1 MRGETRREAAGSL
14 LVTEP
19 GVGAAEAD
27 RRDTS
32 AVVAVAYDADA
43 EPWLERWGGESDRV
57 AVVSAGERTRGAA
70 ATTPGA
76 EPISTTVGVVETV
89 PDPTDVAAV
98 GEVVH
103 EYLSAWESGVTVYVD
118 GLADV
123 VDETDVETAFR
134 FAHVLL
140 ARAEHADAR
149 VVASFDRDAYP
160 RHVVA
165 TFAEL
170 FEDVRD

>member
-1 MRGETRREAAGSL
+1 MRGETRRGVAGNS

-27 RRDTS
+27 QGDPD
-32 AVVAVAYDADA
+32 AVVAVTYGADA
-43 EPWLERWGGESDRV
+43 EPWLERWGTGFDRV
-57 AVVSAGERTRGAA
+57 AVVSAGERARGAA

-76 EPISTTVGVVETV
+76 DPISTTVGVVETV
-89 PDPTDVAAV
+89 PDAADVAAV
-98 GEVVH
+98 GAVVH
-103 EYLSAWESGVTVYVD
+103 EYLSAWDAGVTVYVD

-123 VDETDVETAFR
+123 IAASDVETAFR

-149 VVASFDRDAYP
+149 VVASLDRDACP
-160 RHVVA
+160 QHVVA

-170 FEDVRD
+170 FDDVRD